1 MSRVDDMTRLHDQ
14 VVAGHRE
21 RQSVVASLESSGD
34 ARRAAVSASRMAI
47 MQANKDR
54 RSNLSVSLS
63 AFMANLAK
71 EDKSRQKEAA
81 RLRKALAG
89 FVHSV
94 ERDVVSLARDVAA
107 TRKSN
112 RAMNAATNAENTAA
126 HAAWRGIAVSGKRG
140 AKSKSAPA

>member
-14 VVAGHRE
+14 VKTGRRE
-21 RQSVVASLESSGD
+21 RKNGVANLVNSGD
-34 ARRAAVSASRMAI
+34 ARRAAVGVARAATAD
-47 MQANKDR
+47 ANKER
-54 RSNLSVSLS
+54 RRNLSVSLS
-63 AFMANLAK
+63 AFMANLAN

-94 ERDVVSLARDVAA
+94 ERDVASLARDVAA

-112 RAMNAATNAENTAA
+112 RAMNAATHAENAAA
-126 HAAWRGIAVSGKRG
+126 HAAWSGIAVSGKRG
-140 AKSKSAPA
+140 SKSKNAPA